1 LAKRQVASQDR
12 EAIFGHGRCQGNQ
25 KCAATVAACAV
36 RQNQAIFDRSFGAS
50 EKTAYR
56 RI

>member
-12 EAIFGHGRCQGNQ
+12 EAIFGYGRRQGNQ

-50 EKTAYR
+50 EKTAYW